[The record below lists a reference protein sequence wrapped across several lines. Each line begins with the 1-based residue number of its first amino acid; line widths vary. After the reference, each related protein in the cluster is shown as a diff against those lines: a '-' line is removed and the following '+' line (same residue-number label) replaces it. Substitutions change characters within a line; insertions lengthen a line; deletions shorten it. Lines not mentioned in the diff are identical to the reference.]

1 MKWLNDKELQSEK
14 YDWVGGG
21 REGVDEFR
29 GKIQDELAMIDT
41 QITTII
47 ENELNQVNGK
57 FIGGRI
63 NEFVCFLK
71 NDHHLKRFI
80 RECPDISNKL
90 KVLNKVRVFAAH
102 GISYINAKT
111 GKEVVLIKENKGAS
125 EGLLF
130 DKNLLNEV
138 EELFQ
143 SCSILIANIQTE
155 LGYFDDETGS
165 FRYFSD

>member
-1 MKWLNDKELQSEK
+1 MRWLNDKELQSKK
-14 YDWVGGG
+14 YYWVGGG
-21 REGVDEFR
+21 RDGLNEFR
-29 GKIQDELAMIDT
+29 GKIQNDLSMIDT

-47 ENELNQVNGK
+47 ENELSQVNGK

-63 NEFVCFLK
+63 NEFICFL
-71 NDHHLKRFI
+71 NDDSHLKRFI
-80 RECPDISNKL
+80 RECPDIPNKL

-102 GISYINAKT
+102 GTSCINVKS
-111 GKEVVLIKENKGAS
+111 GKEVVLIKENEGVS

-143 SCSILIANIQTE
+143 SCSILIANVQTE
-155 LGYFDDETGS
+155 LGYFDDETES